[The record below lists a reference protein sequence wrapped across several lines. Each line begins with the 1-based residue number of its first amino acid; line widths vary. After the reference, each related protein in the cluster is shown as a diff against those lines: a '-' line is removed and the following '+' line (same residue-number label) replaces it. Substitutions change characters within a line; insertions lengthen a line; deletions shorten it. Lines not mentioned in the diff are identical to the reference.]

1 LTKAQSNQTNTES
14 ENERL
19 TSEVQ
24 DAKAEIV
31 TLTADLGELKK
42 ENTTLRIE
50 VSAYKEVEAKKDEE
64 IKTLQNHVSTLEIQ
78 VNGLKKDL
86 SDNQQ
91 SYRELLLKFD
101 PEPNGGELTTSKLE
115 LKLNTKPPQTTTTQ
129 VAITRTTAQTT
140 SSSSY
145 DVTSPR
151 SPRISSQLMI
161 DRKLGSKSTS
171 TSPSSP
177 RMMSPRSPRSPMAG
191 TAGQSSP
198 TFGVQSKFG

>member
-1 LTKAQSNQTNTES
+1 MTKAQSNQTNTES

-101 PEPNGGELTTSKLE
+101 PEPNGELTTSKLE
-115 LKLNTKPPQTTTTQ
+115 LKLNAKPPQTTTTQ

-177 RMMSPRSPRSPMAG
+177 RMMSPRSPMAG

>member
-1 LTKAQSNQTNTES
+1 MVIEINQYK
-14 ENERL
+14 ENEA
-19 TSEVQ
+19 S
-24 DAKAEIV
+24 
-31 TLTADLGELKK
+31 
-42 ENTTLRIE
+42 
-50 VSAYKEVEAKKDEE
+50 KDEE

-78 VNGLKKDL
+78 VAGLKKDI
-86 SDNQQ
+86 SDTQK
-91 SYRELLLKFD
+91 SYRELLLKFSPD
-101 PEPNGGELTTSKLE
+101 SNSETTTSKLE
-115 LKLNTKPPQTTTTQ
+115 LKLNAKPPQTTSTQ
-129 VAITRTTAQTT
+129 VAITKTTAQTT

-191 TAGQSSP
+191 QSSP
-198 TFGVQSKFG
+198 TYGVQSKFG

>member
-1 LTKAQSNQTNTES
+1 LAKAQSNQTNTES
-14 ENERL
+14 ENDRL
-19 TSEVQ
+19 TAEVQ
-24 DAKAEIV
+24 EAKAEIV

-50 VSAYKEVEAKKDEE
+50 VNAYKEVEAKKDEE

-101 PEPNGGELTTSKLE
+101 PESNAGELTTSKLE
-115 LKLNTKPPQTTTTQ
+115 LKLNAKPPQTTTTQ